1 MSLLSIAS
9 YVMERL
15 SAANADKKPNVTQKL
30 AEAFHRHHI
39 LNLLNT
45 LRNTRKH
52 LNIGDF

>member
-1 MSLLSIAS
+1 MRLLSMVHH
-9 YVMERL
+9 VMERI

-30 AEAFHRHHI
+30 AETFHRHDI